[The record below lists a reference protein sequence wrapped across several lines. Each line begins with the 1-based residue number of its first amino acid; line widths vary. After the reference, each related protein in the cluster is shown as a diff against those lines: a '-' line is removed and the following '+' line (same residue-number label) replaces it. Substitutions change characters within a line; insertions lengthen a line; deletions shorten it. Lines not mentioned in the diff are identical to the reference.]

1 MRRVAAALV
10 ATLAVAATVYA
21 ADVTGKWAG
30 AIDTPNGP
38 IELTYDLKTSGETL
52 TGTVTSA
59 MGTAELLNGKIAGDT
74 LTYDVQIESGKI
86 THSAKVNAEGTE
98 IAVTATGD
106 WGTAEYIVK
115 KVAAQ

>member
-1 MRRVAAALV
+1 MRRVVAAVV
-10 ATLAVAATVYA
+10 AALAVAATAYA

-30 AIDTPNGP
+30 AVDTPNGP
-38 IELTYDLKTSGETL
+38 IELTYDFKASGETL

-59 MGTAELLNGKIAGDT
+59 MGTAELLNGKVAGDT
-74 LTYDVQIESGKI
+74 LTYEIQIDSGKI

-106 WGTAEYIVK
+106 WGTAEYVVK
-115 KVAAQ
+115 KVVAQ

>member
-21 ADVTGKWAG
+21 ADVTGKWVG
-30 AIDTPNGP
+30 AVDTPNGP
-38 IELTYDLKTSGETL
+38 IELTYDFKASGETL

-59 MGTAELLNGKIAGDT
+59 MGTVELTNGKIAGDT
-74 LTYDVQIESGKI
+74 LTYDVQVESGKI
-86 THSAKVNAEGTE
+86 THSAKLNAEGTE

-106 WGTAEYIVK
+106 WGTAEYVVK